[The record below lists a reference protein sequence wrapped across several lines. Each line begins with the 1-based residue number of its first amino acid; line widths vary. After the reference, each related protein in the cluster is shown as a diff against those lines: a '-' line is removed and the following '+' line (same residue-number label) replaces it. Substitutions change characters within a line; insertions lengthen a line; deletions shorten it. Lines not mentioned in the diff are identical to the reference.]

1 VDVFTD
7 IREVRRRLHRWRAGG
22 ETIAIVPTMGNL
34 HRGHVDLMRIARENA
49 DRVVA
54 TIFVNPTQFGP
65 GEDYAR
71 YPRTIRPDVGKLLSA
86 GVDALFAP
94 GVREIY
100 PRGVGESTVVSVP
113 GISADLC
120 GAFRPVHFAGVTSVV
135 LRLFNIVTPDCAVF
149 GEKDF
154 QQLVIVRKMVSDL
167 NLPIRIIGGK
177 TVREPDGLA
186 LSSRN
191 QYLTAGER
199 ARAPELYRALK
210 AAAQALHA
218 RDAKQ
223 SVVERA
229 AMHALRRSGFRPEY
243 FAIREAKTLR
253 VPEKPVGNLRIL
265 AAAWLGRARLID
277 NIPVRI

>member
-1 VDVFTD
+1 VNVFTD
-7 IREVRRRLHRWRAGG
+7 IREVRRRLHRWRVGG

-71 YPRTIRPDVGKLLSA
+71 YPRTLRPDVGKLLSA
-86 GVDALFAP
+86 GVDALFVP

-135 LRLFNIVTPDCAVF
+135 
-149 GEKDF
+149 
-154 QQLVIVRKMVSDL
+154 S
-167 NLPIRIIGGK
+167 LPIRIIGGK

-223 SVVERA
+223 TVVERA